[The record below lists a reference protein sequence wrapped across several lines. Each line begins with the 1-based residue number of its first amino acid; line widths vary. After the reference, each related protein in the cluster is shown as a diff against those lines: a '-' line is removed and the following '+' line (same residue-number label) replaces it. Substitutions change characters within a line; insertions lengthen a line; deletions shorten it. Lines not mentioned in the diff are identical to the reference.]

1 VLSTSAGNRC
11 RENRENSSG
20 MRRKETKQNRG
31 EEKERVC
38 YKTGKCVIRQERIG
52 KTSMVQLKVMIYYK
66 KAVKASKR

>member
-1 VLSTSAGNRC
+1 
-11 RENRENSSG
+11 

-38 YKTGKCVIRQERIG
+38 YKTGNCVIRQERIG